1 MSFQTELGSK
11 HNVIIDTRSSK
22 RDIGVPSEIVVES
35 SFKVGDRAKQIDR
48 LLQAEVMP
56 SVFVDAQSNIWRLT
70 AGGSGLVVFE
80 SADDKPL
87 DDVQEST
94 VEAVVKALES
104 EFGIKKPKKPRK
116 KKDDVLLGVVEPPS
130 PSWWPD
136 TITDLHLPEE
146 E

>member
-1 MSFQTELGSK
+1 VSFQTDLGSK
-11 HNVIIDTRSSK
+11 HNVIVDGRASK
-22 RDIGVPSEIVVES
+22 RDVGVPVEITVES

-48 LLQAEVMP
+48 LLQAEIMP

-87 DDVQEST
+87 DEYQENT

-104 EFGIKKPKKPRK
+104 EFGIKKPKKK
-116 KKDDVLLGVVEPPS
+116 KKEQDVLLGVVEPEYV
-130 PSWWPD
+130 WPE
-136 TITDLHLPEE
+136 IVIEE
-146 E
+146 